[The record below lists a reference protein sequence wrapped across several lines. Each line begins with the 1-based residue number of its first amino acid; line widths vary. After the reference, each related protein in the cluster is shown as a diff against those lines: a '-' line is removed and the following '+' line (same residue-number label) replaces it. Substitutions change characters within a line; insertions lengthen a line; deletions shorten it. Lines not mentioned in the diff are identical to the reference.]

1 MKAIFTVAIA
11 VAGALLSVVT
21 ATPVSPVSPVS
32 PAPSTR
38 ALLQADMLQLGA
50 DDPVCGHVY
59 DRFTTEYWGTIYSSK
74 FDTKMNAAGMSLT
87 CNKCVLMHGK
97 KSVKVKIVGMC
108 EGCGENAFEVSKTVL
123 QALSGKP
130 NNEDGVDSIPWEFV
144 DCKA

>member
-11 VAGALLSVVT
+11 VAGVLLSVVT
-21 ATPVSPVSPVS
+21 ATPVSPVSP
-32 PAPSTR
+32 APSTK

-59 DRFTTEYWGTIYSSK
+59 DRFTTEYWGTIYGSK
-74 FDTKMNAAGMSLT
+74 FDTKTNAAGMSLT

-123 QALSGKP
+123 QALSGEA
-130 NNEDGVDSIPWEFV
+130 NNEDGVDNIPWEFV

>member
-1 MKAIFTVAIA
+1 MKAIFTAAIA
-11 VAGALLSVVT
+11 VAGVLLSVVT
-21 ATPVSPVSPVS
+21 ATPVSPISPVS

-38 ALLQADMLQLGA
+38 ALLQANMLQLGA

-74 FDTKMNAAGMSLT
+74 FDTKTNAAGMSLT

-123 QALSGKP
+123 QALSGEPK
-130 NNEDGVDSIPWEFV
+130 NEDGVDNIPWEFV

>member
-74 FDTKMNAAGMSLT
+74 FDTKTNAAGMSLT

-144 DCKA
+144 DCRA